1 MTTGSIGAHR
11 AFMGVSLT
19 LCVCLALVLF
29 LGWRYYFDVVAQ
41 RDTLIAIA
49 AREEARSAD
58 LEKMGLTIDAGKT
71 AAEAAVPDAARLV
84 LENQKPDAP
93 QAAAPS
99 ESTPAVAGSVYPRS
113 STIKEMPFTETSVE
127 VMQAVTLLEQYWAT
141 PSWHDR
147 AAMVVDS
154 ARVSPL
160 MKDFYET
167 QRAVDPVPGGLISK
181 ARYSINDTEILY
193 FRYNGNRIFGTLEVA
208 MRRGDEG
215 RFLVDWES
223 LVGYSEMSF
232 KDLREKRPV
241 TPVLLRVFAREFEY
255 YNFEFSD
262 AAKYLCVKLTSENG
276 EQSVYGYAERGT
288 VLADWLSAS
297 LLGTG
302 PTGMKGFT
310 VRVAFPP
317 EAQSNQCV
325 KLLQVV
331 ESRWLVLP

>member
-11 AFMGVSLT
+11 AFMGVCLT
-19 LCVCLALVLF
+19 LCVCLGLVLF
-29 LGWRYYFDVVAQ
+29 VGWKRYFFVVSE
-41 RDTLIAIA
+41 RNLLIAA
-49 AREEARSAD
+49 DLHNEGKTAD
-58 LEKMGLTIDAGKT
+58 LEKMGLTIDAGRT
-71 AAEAAVPDAARLV
+71 TSVVSSMPDAARLV
-84 LENQKPDAP
+84 LDSHKPNAVQAVTAP
-93 QAAAPS
+93 T
-99 ESTPAVAGSVYPRS
+99 TPAVAGPVHPHA
-113 STIKEMPFTETSVE
+113 STIKELAFTETSAE
-127 VMQAVTLLEQYWAT
+127 VMEAVTLLEQYWTT
-141 PSWHDR
+141 PAWRDR
-147 AAMVVDS
+147 TAMVVD
-154 ARVSPL
+154 AERVTPL

-167 QRAVDPVPGGLISK
+167 QKAVDPVPSGLISK
-181 ARYSINDTEILY
+181 ARYDIDGTEILY
-193 FRYNGNRIFGTLEVA
+193 FRYNGNRILGTLEVA
-208 MRRGDEG
+208 MRRGNEG

-262 AAKYLCVKLTSENG
+262 ASKYLCVKLTSENG

-302 PTGMKGFT
+302 PTGFKGFT

-317 EAQSNQCV
+317 DAQSNQCV

-331 ESRWLVLP
+331 EARWLVLP